1 MDKSDLKDCRLWEVN
16 GLKSLRTFFYG
27 SGAFEYRS
35 YTQLGAIVQLEPWPR
50 RLALYSQWSLRNM
63 SPGHYP

>member
-16 GLKSLRTFFYG
+16 GLQSLRTFLYG

-35 YTQLGAIVQLEPWPR
+35 YTQLGAIVQLGAMAQEVGIVI
-50 RLALYSQWSLRNM
+50 SVVS
-63 SPGHYP
+63 